1 MATVENTQSHLDIAK
16 LVLAFLILGA
26 GIFGFHY
33 YAGQYITLYRVLA
46 LLVVVSVSVFIVYQT
61 AIGKYLW
68 QYFRDSRAEM
78 RKLVRP
84 TRAETVQTTLI
95 VAIVVVVVGVFLW
108 LLDLL
113 FGWLIHLL
121 LSL

>member
-1 MATVENTQSHLDIAK
+1 MATAESTQSHLDIAK

-33 YAGQYITLYRVLA
+33 YAEQYITLYRVVA
-46 LLVVVSVSVFIVYQT
+46 LLAVVTVSVFIVYQT
-61 AIGKYLW
+61 NIGKYLW

-84 TRAETVQTTLI
+84 TRAETMQTTLT
-95 VAIVVVVVGVFLW
+95 VAIVVVLVGFFLW
-108 LLDLL
+108 LLDLF
-113 FGWLIHLL
+113 FGWLIQTLL
-121 LSL
+121 AL